1 MCAWERDSI
10 AADEGAGAAALDKIE
25 SYRSPKI
32 PAFYREDPTLWFA
45 VVESTFRTSHITAES
60 TMADFIA
67 RELDYEIAATVRDL
81 CLNVP
86 RLPNVYTLI
95 KERIIAMYGQSPET
109 NLCLL
114 LKVQVLTDGRPSLT
128 LARLKNL
135 NNGACDDSVLMS
147 LFMELIQPAHR
158 PILASTVISD
168 PDKLAAVADRLNEYA
183 GPEGPSIS
191 VARAPALGGTPV
203 AAALAPAPGGH
214 STAAE
219 PAPRSTAMEVMSR
232 LCQGHKEL
240 DRLIIL
246 VGKKVAKSGVSHRLP
261 YAITGADLLEH
272 YGLLVDLRRGR
283 LVDSMTSL
291 YAVTTA
297 KSVVYSTV
305 SSIVPDPRVKHILAD
320 FPEVFGIAMMPP
332 SKSVDVLHHILTTGP
347 PVSERSRRLNP
358 DKLRAAK
365 KEFEALI
372 AAGICRPSSSPWAS
386 PIHMALKKDGTWRVC
401 GDYGGLNKQ
410 TIPDKILGDLDFV
423 FVYIDDI
430 LIASESE
437 QEHMRHINIVLR
449 RLQEH
454 HLRVNLTKCVFAVKE
469 IEFLGYLVSPQ
480 GIRLLE
486 SAAKAISQFQRPKRV
501 IDLRHFLG
509 MVNFYR
515 RNIPHAARL
524 QAPLNEFIRDSKKH
538 DAREIKWTKEAI
550 DASVRTREAL
560 VKAALLAHPR
570 SATPAH
576 P

>member
-1 MCAWERDSI
+1 M

-45 VVESTFRTSHITAES
+45 MVESTFRTSHITAES
-60 TMADFIA
+60 TMADSIA

-81 CLNVP
+81 CLKVP
-86 RLPNVYTLI
+86 CLPNVYTLI
-95 KERIIAMYGQSPET
+95 KERIIAMYGQFSEA
-109 NLCLL
+109 NLCRL
-114 LKVQVLTDGRPSLT
+114 LKGQVLTDGRPSLT

-135 NNGACDDSVLMS
+135 NNGACDDGVLMS

-168 PDKLAAVADRLNEYA
+168 PDKLASVADRLYEYA

-203 AAALAPAPGGH
+203 AAALTPALGGH

-219 PAPRSTAMEVMSR
+219 PAPRPTAMEE
-232 LCQGHKEL
+232 KL

-246 VGKKVAKSGVSHRLP
+246 VGKKVAKSGVSQRRRSRSSGSRGHPPHKSPARLEGRRKTSRLHVRDRVTGQQFLIDTGAELSVVPANFRIHGKPTGFRLYAANGTTIDTFGESFRTLDLGLRRAITWNFCIAAVP
-261 YAITGADLLEH
+261 YAITGADLLKH

-332 SKSVDVLHHILTTGP
+332 SKSVDVLHHILTTSP
-347 PVSERSRRLNP
+347 PVSERARRLNP

-365 KEFEALI
+365 KEFEALV
-372 AAGICRPSSSPWAS
+372 AAGICCPSSSPWAS

-410 TIPDKILGDLDFV
+410 TIPDKYPTPHLHDF
-423 FVYIDDI
+423 
-430 LIASESE
+430 ST
-437 QEHMRHINIVLR
+437 
-449 RLQEH
+449 
-454 HLRVNLTKCVFAVKE
+454 NLSGKTE
-469 IEFLGYLVSPQ
+469 
-480 GIRLLE
+480 
-486 SAAKAISQFQRPKRV
+486 
-501 IDLRHFLG
+501 
-509 MVNFYR
+509 
-515 RNIPHAARL
+515 
-524 QAPLNEFIRDSKKH
+524 
-538 DAREIKWTKEAI
+538 
-550 DASVRTREAL
+550 
-560 VKAALLAHPR
+560 
-570 SATPAH
+570 
-576 P
+576 